1 MVYILL
7 QISVPILKYEI
18 ISCTQSTIK
27 VEYFVRL
34 NRTSSATNLVPVVPY
49 KFVKYALMLVPV
61 ILFSYQLLCP
71 KLFRNNPPGYGS
83 IPVHLLQ
90 VLIRLSLAPSPGH
103 SICWQSVWARQIKTV
118 KVAFTNYCPACT
130 GESVTQFC
138 FRQVQ
143 ENANLYV
150 LLNDKIYSLHESL
163 IYVLKLASSSGASHI
178 CCERVRR
185 PSDWW
190 RARSVRDHGTKHLLV
205 QASNPKVSLR
215 AGYKRAWMDKR
226 SISATAVI
234 HWRETSGK
242 NDQKTSILNCE
253 C

>member
-1 MVYILL
+1 MVRF
-7 QISVPILKYEI
+7 
-18 ISCTQSTIK
+18 QSICFK
-27 VEYFVRL
+27 FW
-34 NRTSSATNLVPVVPY
+34 SGSAW
-49 KFVKYALMLVPV
+49 
-61 ILFSYQLLCP
+61 
-71 KLFRNNPPGYGS
+71 
-83 IPVHLLQ
+83 
-90 VLIRLSLAPSPGH
+90 PSPGH

-150 LLNDKIYSLHESL
+150 LLNDKTYSLHESL
-163 IYVLKLASSSGASHI
+163 IYVLKSASSSGASHI

-190 RARSVRDHGTKHLLV
+190 RARSVRD
-205 QASNPKVSLR
+205 
-215 AGYKRAWMDKR
+215 KRAWMDKR

>member
-7 QISVPILKYEI
+7 QISVPILKYKI

-27 VEYFVRL
+27 VEHFVRL

-163 IYVLKLASSSGASHI
+163 IYVLKSASSSGASHI
-178 CCERVRR
+178 CCERDECVA
-185 PSDWW
+185 
-190 RARSVRDHGTKHLLV
+190 RATGDEQEVCETMGPNTCWYKLV
-205 QASNPKVSLR
+205 TQKWACAQATN
-215 AGYKRAWMDKR
+215 AHEW
-226 SISATAVI
+226 ISAV
-234 HWRETSGK
+234 SVLL
-242 NDQKTSILNCE
+242 Q
-253 C
+253 